1 LLAALATRQPLL
13 PLAWN
18 DEVMVARGLDGVTPR
33 LIADTGDRY
42 WDVLAWRLAADR

>member
-1 LLAALATRQPLL
+1 ML
-13 PLAWN
+13 PLAW
-18 DEVMVARGLDGVTPR
+18 DQESMFVRGVEGITPT

>member
-1 LLAALATRQPLL
+1 ML
-13 PLAWN
+13 PLAWE
-18 DEVMVARGLDGVTPR
+18 DEIVLARGLDGVTPT